1 MALQLNNFRE
11 ALPPFFLLAFGDFFE
26 FAELY
31 AEHTDTKS
39 PKSLENKGFSRFVY
53 LVTITKDER
62 KGKFQRAK
70 KPSKIKGFQTWR
82 FSNGY

>member
-1 MALQLNNFRE
+1 MEQQLNNFRE
-11 ALPPFFLLAFGDFFE
+11 ALPPFFLLVFGELFE

-39 PKSLENKGFSRFVY
+39 PKSLENKGFPRSMH
-53 LVTITKDER
+53 LVPITKDER
-62 KGKFQRAK
+62 KDKFQRAE
-70 KPSKIKGFQTWR
+70 KPSKIKGFQIRR